1 MVVPPSL
8 WKENKAMTTPYQDRK
23 IPAPKCNDGDE
34 VYFNAATEGK
44 LFVKQ
49 CADCGEYH
57 HYPRALCPFCFS
69 DKTEW
74 KESKGTGTIYSYSIT
89 RTSGPVPYAI
99 AYVTLDEGPT
109 MLTNIVDCD
118 LDTIRCGQ
126 RVNVTFKQSEDG
138 PSIPVFKLA

>member
-1 MVVPPSL
+1 M
-8 WKENKAMTTPYQDRK
+8 ATPYLDRK

-34 VYFNAATEGK
+34 FYFDAATQGK
-44 LFVKQ
+44 LLVKY
-49 CADCGEYH
+49 CTDCCEYH

-74 KESKGTGTIYSYSIT
+74 KQAKGTGTIYSYSVT
-89 RTSGPVPYAI
+89 RTSGPTPYAI
-99 AYVTLDEGPT
+99 AYVKLDEGPT

-126 RVNVTFKQSEDG
+126 RVHVTFKPSENG
-138 PSIPVFKLA
+138 PDIPVFKPL

>member
-1 MVVPPSL
+1 
-8 WKENKAMTTPYQDRK
+8 MTTPYQDRK

-34 VYFNAATEGK
+34 VYFNAASEGK
-44 LFVKQ
+44 LLVKQ
-49 CADCGEYH
+49 CGDCGEYH

-74 KESKGTGTIYSYSIT
+74 KEAKGSGTIYSYTIT
-89 RTSGPVPYAI
+89 RTSGPVPYAL

-126 RVNVTFKQSEDG
+126 RVKVAFKPSEDG
-138 PSIPVFKLA
+138 PSVPVFTLA